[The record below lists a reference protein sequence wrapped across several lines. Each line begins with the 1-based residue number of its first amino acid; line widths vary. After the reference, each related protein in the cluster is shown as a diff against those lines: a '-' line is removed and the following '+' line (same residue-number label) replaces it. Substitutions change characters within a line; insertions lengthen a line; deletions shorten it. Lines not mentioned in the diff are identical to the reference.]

1 MAKKKTNESEENN
14 KLRLMEAKLEAEEEE
29 EELKE
34 EKNKNM
40 LEKKK
45 EKKGKVKED
54 NKGIIKENKEIIY
67 IIGGLA
73 VLVVVFIAFYFIFRN
88 IGRIEY
94 EGMYFVKEK
103 LGNVT
108 LYHHNF
114 YIKDDVNGKIYSY
127 NLYLRND
134 PRYNNVKVEADD
146 FSFRLGRPF
155 YLGINSTGLSNCSL
169 SIVAIDTLIQFLMYN
184 NNLIK
189 VKTGSVDAEEADLKN
204 VTYVACNRYLGSTTI
219 ILESGDE
226 TAITKKGD
234 CYRIKIANCEVTQG
248 VEKFI
253 LEALVNARRIKA
265 ESIAKSKSMN
275 ELQN

>member
-1 MAKKKTNESEENN
+1 MARKKTGEKEEENN
-14 KLRLMEAKLEAEEEE
+14 KIKLMEAKLEAEEEE
-29 EELKE
+29 QELKE
-34 EKNKNM
+34 EKRKIM

-45 EKKGKVKED
+45 EKQNKAKD
-54 NKGIIKENKEIIY
+54 NNKEVIEKNNEIVY
-67 IIGGLA
+67 VIGGLLL
-73 VLVVVFIAFYFIFRN
+73 LVVVFIAFYFIFKN
-88 IGRIEY
+88 IGRVEY

-108 LYHHNF
+108 LYHHNY

-134 PRYNNVKVEADD
+134 PRYNNAKVETDD

-169 SIVAIDTLIQFLMYN
+169 SMVAIDTLIQFLLYN

-189 VKTGSVDAEEADLKN
+189 VKTGSVDAEEANLKN

-226 TAITKKGD
+226 TVITKNGD
-234 CYRIKIANCEVTQG
+234 CYRIKIANCEITQG

-253 LEALVNARRIKA
+253 LEALVNARRTKA
-265 ESIAKSKSMN
+265 EDIAKSYSIN
-275 ELQN
+275 N